1 MITKNLIEQIYSA
14 ANILRWNDHI
24 RPFNFFEIDKQAH
37 KMIIAYIIA
46 KFDEEENNKIDWIKL
61 IEGGIFEFF
70 HRTML
75 TDLKPEVYH
84 EIMSKKKT
92 ELNKWVLNHL
102 SEDMKSL
109 NPDFAKR
116 FEQYLFDDDY
126 AKYEKEIL
134 MASHE
139 FSTKWEFGI
148 IYPWNQML
156 YDIDKTKETVENC
169 VVKYQ
174 NFVGVKK
181 LIMNKKYYGFLDLCG
196 QLRFQ
201 QRWAQLFRQPQTTV
215 LGHMFVVAIFA
226 YICSLEVGACPKR
239 CYNNFFSSLFHDLP
253 EILTKDIISPIKS
266 SVLGLESIIK
276 EYEKHEVDN
285 RILPLLP
292 EPWRF
297 EMQYFIEDEF
307 SNRIIENSKV
317 KIVNEISEKYNN
329 DSFSPTDGKI
339 IEICDK
345 LSAYIEVALSVNYGI
360 HSDKMEESKN
370 NLYDK
375 YSGIK
380 IANLD
385 FKKVFD
391 YFKD

>member
-1 MITKNLIEQIYSA
+1 
-14 ANILRWNDHI
+14 
-24 RPFNFFEIDKQAH
+24 
-37 KMIIAYIIA
+37 
-46 KFDEEENNKIDWIKL
+46 
-61 IEGGIFEFF
+61 
-70 HRTML
+70 
-75 TDLKPEVYH
+75 
-84 EIMSKKKT
+84 
-92 ELNKWVLNHL
+92 
-102 SEDMKSL
+102 
-109 NPDFAKR
+109 
-116 FEQYLFDDDY
+116 
-126 AKYEKEIL
+126 
-134 MASHE
+134 
-139 FSTKWEFGI
+139 
-148 IYPWNQML
+148 ML

-226 YICSLEVGACPKR
+226 YICSLEIGACPKR
-239 CYNNFFSSLFHDLP
+239 AYNNFFSSLFHDLP

-307 SNRIIENSKV
+307 SNKIIENSKV
-317 KIVNEISEKYNN
+317 KTVGEISEKYND
-329 DSFSPTDGKI
+329 DSFSPTDGKM
-339 IEICDK
+339 IELCDK
-345 LSAYIEVALSVNYGI
+345 LSAYIEVALSMNYGI
-360 HSDKMEESKN
+360 HSDKMKESKN
-370 NLYDK
+370 NLYNK
-375 YSGIK
+375 YSAIK